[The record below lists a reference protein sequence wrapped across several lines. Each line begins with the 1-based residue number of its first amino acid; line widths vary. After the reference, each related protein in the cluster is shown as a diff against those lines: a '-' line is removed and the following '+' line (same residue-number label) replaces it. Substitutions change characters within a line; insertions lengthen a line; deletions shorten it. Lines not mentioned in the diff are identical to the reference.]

1 MGMEGP
7 VCPVAVISV
16 CSKEGEITPLRLQI
30 VDGEGQ
36 NLRIDIDQVVSIRHV
51 PYVNVEAN
59 VYTCRARAEGR
70 RMTIELKYTFRS
82 HVWCLLR
89 RVC

>member
-1 MGMEGP
+1 MER
-7 VCPVAVISV
+7 VVSPVAVISV
-16 CSKEGEITPLRLQI
+16 CSPEGEITPLRLQI

-36 NLRIDIDQVVSIRHV
+36 NLRIDIEKVIGVRQI

-70 RMTIELKYTFRS
+70 TMTIELKYTFRS

-89 RVC
+89 RVS

>member
-1 MGMEGP
+1 MEKV

-16 CSKEGEITPLRLQI
+16 CSPEGVITPLRLQI

-36 NLRIDIDQVVSIRHV
+36 NLRIDIEQVVSIREI
-51 PYVNVEAN
+51 PYVNVEAY

-70 RMTIELKYTFRS
+70 PMTIELKYTFLK
-82 HVWCLLR
+82 HTWCLLR

>member
-1 MGMEGP
+1 MEKV

-16 CSKEGEITPLRLQI
+16 CSPEGMITPLRLQI

-36 NLRIDIDQVVSIRHV
+36 NLRIDIDQVVSVREI

-70 RMTIELKYTFRS
+70 PMTIELKYTFRS

-89 RVC
+89 RVY